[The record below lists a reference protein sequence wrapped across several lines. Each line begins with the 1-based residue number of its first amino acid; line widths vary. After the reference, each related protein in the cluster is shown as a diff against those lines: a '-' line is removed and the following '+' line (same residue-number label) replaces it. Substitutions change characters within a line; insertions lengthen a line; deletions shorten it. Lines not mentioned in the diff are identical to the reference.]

1 MQIKEPSAEDKEEI
15 EPEDK
20 EEIEPGVKK
29 QMKLD
34 KNNDMN
40 DLD

>member
-1 MQIKEPSAEDKEEI
+1 MEDEEPSAEDKEEI
-15 EPEDK
+15 EPE
-20 EEIEPGVKK
+20 VKK

-34 KNNDMN
+34 ENNNMN